1 MRLGH
6 LIDLNG
12 EAGRFSEGLAG
23 LDRCKRHQMANGMD
37 RGWGKT
43 TSYLDWLVRYGVQQL
58 FCCCPNGTGPESLQ
72 VRLVWIVD
80 TTLCPASVSR
90 VWWASRNI

>member
-37 RGWGKT
+37 RGWAKT
-43 TSYLDWLVRYGVQQL
+43 TSYLDWLVSYGVQQL
-58 FCCCPNGTGPESLQ
+58 LLSERHWTGIPAGPSCLDHGHDPLP
-72 VRLVWIVD
+72 RLRI
-80 TTLCPASVSR
+80 P
-90 VWWASRNI
+90 